1 MRRPAARVAVI
12 LAVGLAVAACSS
24 SSGGSATP
32 APSVSAVFAGG
43 TENVQV
49 AGPVLS
55 FTAPLVTGRL
65 VDDGAMLN
73 VQYINVQGGT
83 LTYTGPGKPG
93 TYKTERTADTITSLA
108 LVVGVQGAGG
118 DVPYV
123 SFSSIAGECSV
134 TIVRVD
140 RTGGNATF
148 TCSNLASS
156 DGKTKTD
163 ATGTFDARP

>member
-1 MRRPAARVAVI
+1 MHRSIARVAGA
-12 LAVGLAVAACSS
+12 LALTLVVAACSS
-24 SSGGSATP
+24 GSSATP
-32 APSVSAVFAGG
+32 APSVSAVFASG
-43 TENVQV
+43 TANVQV

-55 FTAPLVTGRL
+55 FTAPLQIGRL
-65 VDDGAMLN
+65 MDGGAMVS

-93 TYKTERTADTITSLA
+93 TYKTERTDTAITTLA

-123 SFSSIAGECSV
+123 PFNSIAGECSI
-134 TIVRVD
+134 TIEKLD
-140 RTGGNATF
+140 ATGGNASF
-148 TCSNLASS
+148 TCTQLPSQ
-156 DGKTKTD
+156 DGTVKID

>member
-1 MRRPAARVAVI
+1 MRRPSALIAGL
-12 LAVGLAVAACSS
+12 LALGLAVAACSS
-24 SSGGSATP
+24 GSATP
-32 APSVSAVFAGG
+32 APSVSAAFAAG
-43 TENVQV
+43 TANVQV

-55 FTAPLVTGRL
+55 FTAPLQIGRL
-65 VDDGAMLN
+65 MDGGVMLN

-93 TYKTERTADTITSLA
+93 TYKTERTDTSITSLA

-123 SFSSIAGECSV
+123 PFNSIAGECSI
-134 TIVRVD
+134 TIEKID
-140 RTGGNATF
+140 KTGGNATF
-148 TCSNLASS
+148 TCTQLPSQ
-156 DGKTKTD
+156 DGTVKID

>member
-1 MRRPAARVAVI
+1 MHRPLARITGLVALS
-12 LAVGLAVAACSS
+12 LALAACSS
-24 SSGGSATP
+24 GGSSATP
-32 APSVSAVFAGG
+32 VPSVSAVFADG
-43 TENVQV
+43 TANVQV

-55 FTAPLVTGRL
+55 FTAPLQIGRL
-65 VDDGAMLN
+65 VDGGEMLN

-93 TYKTERTADTITSLA
+93 TYTTQRTETAITSLA

-123 SFSSIAGECSV
+123 PFNSIAGECSI
-134 TIVRVD
+134 TIEKVD
-140 RTGGNATF
+140 ATGGNAAF
-148 TCSNLASS
+148 TCTQLPSQ
-156 DGKTKTD
+156 DGTIKID

>member
-1 MRRPAARVAVI
+1 MHRPSARIAAL
-12 LAVGLAVAACSS
+12 LALGLTLAACSS
-24 SSGGSATP
+24 SSATP
-32 APSVSAVFAGG
+32 APSISAAFAAG
-43 TENVQV
+43 TANVQV

-55 FTAPLVTGRL
+55 FTAPLQIGRL
-65 VDDGAMLN
+65 MNGGEMVS

-93 TYKTERTADTITSLA
+93 TYTTQRTDTAITTLA

-123 SFSSIAGECSV
+123 PFNSVNGECSV
-134 TIVRVD
+134 TIEKLD
-140 RTGGNATF
+140 ATGGNASF
-148 TCSNLASS
+148 TCSKLPSQ
-156 DGKTKTD
+156 DGKITID

>member
-1 MRRPAARVAVI
+1 MRRPSALIAGL
-12 LAVGLAVAACSS
+12 LALGLAVAACSS
-24 SSGGSATP
+24 GSATP
-32 APSVSAVFAGG
+32 APSVSAAFAAG
-43 TENVQV
+43 TANVQV

-55 FTAPLVTGRL
+55 FTAPLQIGRL
-65 VDDGAMLN
+65 MDGGVMLN

-93 TYKTERTADTITSLA
+93 TYKTERTDTSITSLA

-123 SFSSIAGECSV
+123 PFNSIAGECSI
-134 TIVRVD
+134 TIEKID
-140 RTGGNATF
+140 KTGGNATF
-148 TCSNLASS
+148 TCTQLPSQ
-156 DGKTKTD
+156 DGTMKID